1 MFSRPIKF
9 NTPPIQVKLVTMD
22 AALEARLRLD
32 LGRDRR
38 FALNVVRSGIVAAAA
53 LPDVKKNSSIL
64 VIDVNPYNQQE
75 ITALETLVAISHN
88 DVPVIV
94 MSEDLAGDTARRL
107 LRLQVS
113 DWLPR
118 QADQSDLLQACEQAH
133 CESSKHPRQTIS
145 SLVSVP
151 PRASGKMW
159 ATEDRASGNSRLQ

>member
-9 NTPPIQVKLVTMD
+9 DTPPIQVKLVTMD

-88 DVPVIV
+88 AAIV
-94 MSEDLAGDTARRL
+94 CLTDSYALSYSG
-107 LRLQVS
+107 QPQQ
-113 DWLPR
+113 LP
-118 QADQSDLLQACEQAH
+118 
-133 CESSKHPRQTIS
+133 
-145 SLVSVP
+145 
-151 PRASGKMW
+151 
-159 ATEDRASGNSRLQ
+159 GNW